1 MCLKVI
7 YQEAGGEPAVKA
19 FRLFWILAFCGGLL
33 LISEAETQTVEQDST
48 KKQASMEAASSMDSS
63 GEMILDVIEIKGKVE
78 KPGVIIMPKRV
89 EPELTDVE
97 LKRSFKKEVEEGSG
111 DILKPDKELGSV
123 DRIKSIKKTVERKR
137 K

>member
-1 MCLKVI
+1 M
-7 YQEAGGEPAVKA
+7 KA
-19 FRLFWILAFCGGLL
+19 FRLFWILTFCGGLV

-48 KKQASMEAASSMDSS
+48 KKQISMEAASTMDSS

-89 EPELTDVE
+89 EPELSDVE

-123 DRIKSIKKTVERKR
+123 DHIKSIKKTVERKR